1 MPQRGDVTGAVQF
14 GCRLHEEGLDQLAQH
29 CAYGGLGELMQQQPV
44 KLPAEGSERRVVA
57 AGESQLRLDSSKAS
71 VRLDATAAE
80 VADLAAKGVA
90 VRPRGRQK
98 KS

>member
-1 MPQRGDVTGAVQF
+1 MARQTVTTFTSDMTGQAIPD
-14 GCRLHEEGLDQLAQH
+14 GEE
-29 CAYGGLGELMQQQPV
+29 
-44 KLPAEGSERRVVA
+44 VA
-57 AGESQLRLDSSKAS
+57 LITISYPDSSKAS